1 MSETTEKFAETL
13 AENLESFVNN
23 YNRSG
28 DKVFVEKITLRIH
41 QSLQQSVFRLFYRC
55 IRSWSE
61 CYDNGIYDLRNEAT
75 CKLSHEIVE
84 FLKEKDGIP
93 FIQKKE
99 GMLPKIPSFL
109 FN

>member
-1 MSETTEKFAETL
+1 MSETTEKFAKEL
-13 AENLESFVNN
+13 ADGMEKFVNN
-23 YNRSG
+23 FDRSG
-28 DKVFVEKITLRIH
+28 DKIFVERITWHLH
-41 QSLQQSVFRLFYRC
+41 KTLQQSVFRLFYKC
-55 IRSWSE
+55 ILAWSK
-61 CYDNGIYDLRNEAT
+61 CYDDGMYDLRNEAT